1 MDKFMELV
9 SLTPSTLIAQWCNL
23 LILLVL
29 VKKFLFKPVLNILQQ
44 RQDEVDKIY
53 ADANKAKDEANT
65 LRADY
70 ENRLAAAKEEAGEI
84 VKTATAAAQRKSNEM
99 LEEAQTKASGLVA
112 RAEAQIAQEKKKAIN
127 EIKDEISGMAVDIA
141 SKVVEREIS
150 AKDHE
155 KLIEDFIKNVGE
167 AS

>member
-1 MDKFMELV
+1 MDEFMGLV
-9 SLTPSTLIAQWCNL
+9 SLAPLTLIAQWCNL
-23 LILLVL
+23 LILMLL
-29 VKKFLFKPVLNILQQ
+29 VKKFLFKPVLNILQK

>member
-1 MDKFMELV
+1 MDEFMGLV
-9 SLTPSTLIAQWCNL
+9 SLAPLTLIAQWCNL
-23 LILLVL
+23 LILMLL
-29 VKKFLFKPVLNILQQ
+29 VKKFLFKPVLDILQK

-84 VKTATAAAQRKSNEM
+84 VKTATAAAQRKSTEM

-112 RAEAQIAQEKKKAIN
+112 RAEAQI
-127 EIKDEISGMAVDIA
+127 V
-141 SKVVEREIS
+141 
-150 AKDHE
+150 
-155 KLIEDFIKNVGE
+155 
-167 AS
+167 

>member
-1 MDKFMELV
+1 MYSEADTARVSAKAMEEEYKQKLSAAMETGERIVKEAVARGQAREEEIIRKANQDAAAIMDKA
-9 SLTPSTLIAQWCNL
+9 S
-23 LILLVL
+23 
-29 VKKFLFKPVLNILQQ
+29 
-44 RQDEVDKIY
+44 QD
-53 ADANKAKDEANT
+53 
-65 LRADY
+65 
-70 ENRLAAAKEEAGEI
+70 
-84 VKTATAAAQRKSNEM
+84 
-99 LEEAQTKASGLVA
+99 
-112 RAEAQIAQEKKKAIN
+112 IAQEKKKAIN

>member
-1 MDKFMELV
+1 MDEFMGLV
-9 SLTPSTLIAQWCNL
+9 SLAPLTLIAQWCNL
-23 LILLVL
+23 LILMLL
-29 VKKFLFKPVLNILQQ
+29 VKKFLFKPVLDILQK